1 MPGVLIIEAMA
12 QTAAVVVVDFLMDT
26 DGKSDL
32 VYFMTIENA
41 RFRKPVEPG
50 DTLQL
55 RVIKQRA
62 RGNVWRFSGKAY
74 VGDALCAEAIYTAM
88 LVRQNE
94 MKLDSEARI

>member
-1 MPGVLIIEAMA
+1 M
-12 QTAAVVVVDFLMDT
+12 
-26 DGKSDL
+26 
-32 VYFMTIENA
+32 
-41 RFRKPVEPG
+41 
-50 DTLQL
+50 
-55 RVIKQRA
+55 IKQRA